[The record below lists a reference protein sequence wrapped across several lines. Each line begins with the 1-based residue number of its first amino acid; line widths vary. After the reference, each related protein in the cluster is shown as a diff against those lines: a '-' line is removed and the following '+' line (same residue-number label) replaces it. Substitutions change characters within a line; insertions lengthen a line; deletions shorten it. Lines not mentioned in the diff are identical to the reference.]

1 MRKFIDS
8 LICLNEVYCKRV
20 IGILIKIRI
29 EQSLF
34 SSSYLNGVQC
44 VSVGSLA
51 IDRLQLVVGT
61 GDNQQ
66 AYSSDMSFNKAVVTA
81 CA

>member
-66 AYSSDMSFNKAVVTA
+66 AHSSDMSFNKAVVTA